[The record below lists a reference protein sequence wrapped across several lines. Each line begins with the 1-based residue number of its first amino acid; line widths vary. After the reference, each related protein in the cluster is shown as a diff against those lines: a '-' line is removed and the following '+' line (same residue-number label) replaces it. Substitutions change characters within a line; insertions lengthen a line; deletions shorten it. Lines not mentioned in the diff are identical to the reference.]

1 LIAHAGVASRRSA
14 EELIRAGRVTVD
26 GAPAHLGQKVDPTRA
41 HVEVDGIPLPIR
53 PDLVF
58 YLLFKPTGVV
68 STVSD
73 PQGRPVVVDLVPAET
88 RVYPIGR
95 LDADSEGLLILTNDG
110 DLTEFLTHPRH
121 EVPKTYVARVS
132 GLPAAGDLRRLTVG
146 VDLEDG
152 PARAHSARIIDAH
165 GSESLVEIV
174 MTEGRKREVRRMFDA
189 IGFPVLRLVRT
200 AIGPL
205 RDRALRPGEWRRL
218 TVEEIRSLY
227 AAGGKMEG

>member
-1 LIAHAGVASRRSA
+1 
-14 EELIRAGRVTVD
+14 
-26 GAPAHLGQKVDPTRA
+26 
-41 HVEVDGIPLPIR
+41 
-53 PDLVF
+53 
-58 YLLFKPTGVV
+58 
-68 STVSD
+68 
-73 PQGRPVVVDLVPAET
+73 VVVDLVPAET